1 MSTPLLVCYLPNGAP
16 VLNYAPDERP
26 LAHLHAYLAQSD
38 LAQPDEAQVETPTV
52 FSLPLDAV
60 QEEALASTGPTR
72 AEAEAG
78 RQPSTIVPHF

>member
-1 MSTPLLVCYLPNGAP
+1 MSTPLLVCLLPNGAP
-16 VLNYAPDERP
+16 VWNLMPDEHP
-26 LAHLHAYLAQSD
+26 LAHLHAR

-78 RQPSTIVPHF
+78 RQPTKIIA